1 MENDIEID
9 ELIENITLSVFNVG
23 TKQINFKILKSLPTD
38 VNSIMEETQLTK
50 VPVNKHLNDLEKYGL
65 VRREKGT
72 GKVYSTELTTLFI
85 SLIENIKN
93 HVGINV
99 SNMLPKMIN

>member
-1 MENDIEID
+1 MENDIEIN